1 MARGTGLAL
10 VGGWLALAGAGA
22 VAVAAMAGPLAAQDS
37 VACKGPGG
45 PTRFLASGLS
55 SWHTGPSGV
64 ARMNLVG
71 HDHPLPTEVVAY
83 RERYPAT
90 YLSDSTKATVHHNVG
105 TAYIQVMQGTLV
117 VGKGADVDF
126 TKAVAYG
133 PRSFVVIAAGEPYYV
148 WSRGPMEIQVEGV
161 GPPRPG
167 PIPRQGGR
175 DVSQDPTFAPQ
186 TSATAPADS
195 PPAPAEGLA
204 AWEATPNGGGRM
216 HLFGSTPPS
225 RTELTA
231 SRYYWLPPTLQDSS
245 KLIYHFHYGTEL
257 ITVLCG
263 TVVFGE
269 GNHVDY
275 AKSKDYG
282 PGSFIENTAG
292 NPHFEWF
299 RGPLEVQVDF
309 IGSGEAVPL
318 DPVTGQPK

>member
-1 MARGTGLAL
+1 MGRGTGVALLLVL
-10 VGGWLALAGAGA
+10 VGGL
-22 VAVAAMAGPLAAQDS
+22 PLTAQDS
-37 VACKGPGG
+37 AACKGPGG
-45 PTRFLASGLS
+45 PMRFLASGLS
-55 SWHTGPSGV
+55 SWRTGPGGV

-71 HDHPLPTEVVAY
+71 HAHPLPTEVVAY

-90 YLSDSTKATVHHNVG
+90 YLADSSKATVHRNVG
-105 TAYIQVMQGTLV
+105 SAYIQVMQGTLV
-117 VGKGADVDF
+117 VGKGTDVDF
-126 TKAVAYG
+126 AKAVAYG
-133 PRSFVVIAAGEPYYV
+133 SRSFVVIAAGEPYYV
-148 WSRGPMEIQVEGV
+148 WSRGPVEIQVEGV

-167 PIPRQGGR
+167 PIPREGGR
-175 DVSQDPTFAPQ
+175 DVSQDPTFPAETSQAAP
-186 TSATAPADS
+186 PES
-195 PPAPAEGLA
+195 PPAPANGLA
-204 AWEATPNGGGRM
+204 EWEATPSGGGRM
-216 HLFGSTPPS
+216 HLFGSTPAS

-231 SRYYWLPPTLQDSS
+231 SRYYWLPPVLQDSS

-269 GNHVDY
+269 GNRVDY
-275 AKSKDYG
+275 AKEKDYG